1 MEATGSTPTEYRA
14 YVPSDPE
21 VRALL
26 SRDRAHLDDPYK
38 AAIVDT
44 LIITMKGVAAGMLRS
59 LVQPYRVEPTT
70 LIQTSYIPMLR
81 PIYGVR

>member
-1 MEATGSTPTEYRA
+1 MKDLRALEASGSTPAEYKS

-44 LIITMKGVAAGMLRS
+44 LIITMKGVAAGAIRLRMMLWR
-59 LVQPYRVEPTT
+59 RT
-70 LIQTSYIPMLR
+70 ICM
-81 PIYGVR
+81 